1 MAVAEQVREMLHTG
15 TLTQVM
21 QHEERLA
28 HAAAHDPDGLEALRA
43 AIAGDDQAVAIAAV
57 HAASH
62 VDDERASDVLDAAL
76 RDARPFLREHSAWA
90 FARRRP
96 RTAAIPPLVDL
107 VIAGGFGGMIAQR
120 TLEAWGDD
128 APEAVVAHLSEA
140 LRTHTA
146 APVRRR
152 LTETLGLIRDPR
164 ALPHLDR
171 AAHDPS
177 EEAVVRDAARDALDD
192 ARHRDARERDAR
204 ERDAVATAEPG
215 SAADT
220 ELTIAQ
226 LFLGADIDAGLRTVG
241 SDNNGGIATLLVRLG
256 DALIG
261 DAPSCGGPIGGS
273 IGGGRSDRSGA
284 APATVG
290 RVLTLSRGADVDC
303 TPAATAAADQPSR
316 HAYAPIHLPVAAASV
331 EDTWS
336 NFVAA
341 RRGIA
346 RALVEHGPVHAIHL
360 RMADVGTFAAWDVA
374 NALGIPVIFTAAPD
388 PHALIES
395 LEHSGV
401 LTRQNFG
408 EHDARDRYWFRARLV
423 RDLARRADHT
433 VLMPRER
440 LRADLQRLVGIEI
453 DDAAQYTPVAEGIDV
468 GVIDAAVDEARAV
481 AQGAD
486 PEPLLAELAELLRGL
501 PAHRRGLPLL
511 ISVGRLHRVKG
522 MSSIVE
528 AWADP
533 ELREHCNLLI
543 VGGNLARPSADE
555 AEQIARIDALVDPAE
570 RAAQGLLLVG
580 HRPNETAA
588 RWVAAA
594 RFGIPGLAA
603 PHGVYVCGSMKE
615 EFGLAIL
622 EAMAAGVF
630 VIAPL
635 RGGPATYVESGRT
648 GVLVDT
654 SDVGQLRAAIA
665 TGLARAADE
674 PDARAAASRALV
686 SERFSI
692 HTMARTLAGIYRA
705 AHGRRR
711 TAPLSTESDQHA

>member
-1 MAVAEQVREMLHTG
+1 MAVAEEVREMLHTG

-21 QHEERLA
+21 QNEERLA
-28 HAAAHDPDGLEALRA
+28 QAAVHDPAALEALRA

-57 HAASH
+57 HAAAH
-62 VDDERASDVLDAAL
+62 VDDAAAADVLEAAL
-76 RDARPFLREHSAWA
+76 RDSRPFLREHSAWA
-90 FARRRP
+90 FELRRP
-96 RTAAIPPLVDL
+96 RTTAIPPLVEL

-120 TLEAWGDD
+120 TLEAWGDE
-128 APEAVVAHLSEA
+128 APEAVVAHLTDA
-140 LRTHTA
+140 LRTRTD

-171 AAHDPS
+171 AAHDPG
-177 EEAVVRDAARDALDD
+177 EDAAVREAARDALDD
-192 ARHRDARERDAR
+192 ARFGDALAL
-204 ERDAVATAEPG
+204 G
-215 SAADT
+215 SEYAAGSDSRGAHA

-241 SDNNGGIATLLVRLG
+241 SGNNGGIATLLVRLG

-261 DAPSCGGPIGGS
+261 DAPSD
-273 IGGGRSDRSGA
+273 GGRSDRA
-284 APATVG
+284 ATAPAAVG
-290 RVLTLSRGADVDC
+290 RVLTLSRGADSAH
-303 TPAATAAADQPSR
+303 TAEAAADQPSR
-316 HAYAPIHLPVAAASV
+316 HAYAPIHLPVAASSV

-346 RALVEHGPVHAIHL
+346 RALAEHGPVHAIHL

-395 LEHSGV
+395 LEHSGA

-440 LRADLQRLVGIEI
+440 LRADLQRLVGIKI
-453 DDAAQYTPVAEGIDV
+453 DDAAQYTPVAEGIDI

-486 PEPLLAELAELLRGL
+486 PEPVLAELAELLRAL

-511 ISVGRLHRVKG
+511 VSVGRLHRVKG

-533 ELREHCNLLI
+533 EVREHCNLLI

-654 SDVGQLRAAIA
+654 SDVGRLRAAIA

-705 AHGRRR
+705 AHERRAA
-711 TAPLSTESDQHA
+711 APLSTESDQHA